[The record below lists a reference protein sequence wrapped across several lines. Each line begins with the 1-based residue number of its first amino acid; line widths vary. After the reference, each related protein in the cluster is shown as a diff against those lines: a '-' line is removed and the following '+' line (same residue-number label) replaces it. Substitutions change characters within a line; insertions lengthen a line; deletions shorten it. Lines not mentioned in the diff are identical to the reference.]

1 MKGRTNVVVTL
12 SEDSQTLDE
21 VVVVGYGT
29 QKKVNLTGSVAA
41 VKVDEK
47 IASRS
52 ITNVSSSL
60 SGLVPGLVVSQTTG
74 FAGGDGAS
82 LKVRGLGSINNSDP
96 LIVVDGMPDVDI
108 NRINMNDIESISVLK
123 DAASSAVYG
132 SRAANGV
139 ILITTK
145 GGSKEA
151 KSKVTYNGSY
161 ALSSPVE
168 FYDYLADYSRA
179 LTMQMRSAATGNK
192 STSFQQGTVEQWMA
206 MGLVD
211 PILFP
216 NTDQYDEMFRT
227 GAIMNHTVS
236 ASGGNDKINFYTS
249 LGIMDQEGLQIHNDY
264 SRYNMRLNVDYKVRD
279 NVKIGIRTDGSWSER
294 QTPRGAGLETA
305 GLKYVIS
312 GILNKHPETG
322 EYGGAMAYGESAS
335 AGNAVAEYEAY
346 RTNTSRKEFNGN
358 AYLEWEPL
366 KDLKLNVSYALR
378 YYNQFSKSIQNVV
391 NQMNFQT
398 NSIARTMPDTG
409 DIISNSNNEVI
420 RLCSKDVSLMK
431 RKSSKGIIF
440 PPCSMQPKNTG
451 SNATWVQDVRTVC
464 TTALKNWMQLPRKY
478 RPTTVN
484 PNPKVCVLS

>member
-1 MKGRTNVVVTL
+1 M
-12 SEDSQTLDE
+12 
-21 VVVVGYGT
+21 
-29 QKKVNLTGSVAA
+29 
-41 VKVDEK
+41 
-47 IASRS
+47 
-52 ITNVSSSL
+52 
-60 SGLVPGLVVSQTTG
+60 
-74 FAGGDGAS
+74 
-82 LKVRGLGSINNSDP
+82 
-96 LIVVDGMPDVDI
+96 
-108 NRINMNDIESISVLK
+108 
-123 DAASSAVYG
+123 
-132 SRAANGV
+132 
-139 ILITTK
+139 
-145 GGSKEA
+145 
-151 KSKVTYNGSY
+151 TYNGSY

-409 DIISNSNNEVI
+409 DIISNSNNEGHKTLFQGRI
-420 RLCSKDVSLMK
+420 TYEKEIFKGHHISAMFNAAEEYWFQRNMGAGRKNRLHNSLEELDAASKEVQTNDGKSESEGLRSFIGRINYTLFDKYLFEFNFRSDGSSRFAKGHQWGFLPISCCRLACFGRSLLRPVK
-431 RKSSKGIIF
+431 E
-440 PPCSMQPKNTG
+440 
-451 SNATWVQDVRTVC
+451 SNQ
-464 TTALKNWMQLPRKY
+464 
-478 RPTTVN
+478 
-484 PNPKVCVLS
+484 